1 MSEEQLKEKE
11 KPPFATQLA
20 SMISDPDFLQIYT
33 LNEQPNLFRAVART
47 YTETWHSAFLGW
59 LLDPRGSHQLE
70 DFPLIRFLVAVATE
84 ALPPTDSNG
93 SSSTFGYIL
102 SPPQLAALA
111 ITRDLTNAKVQ
122 PNEKERDEK
131 VIGARYR
138 SSDSEDLDQKKV
150 NGSRIDVWIEDI
162 EDDANVDSAE
172 SEEDRF
178 VCIVEEKIKAT
189 VGLGQAKKYADYIE
203 DESKHNPKLRGVC
216 VLLSPKCDDELASS
230 YDLAEDSRWY
240 CLSFQALHDYVLI
253 PCLEHPDMDTE
264 MAVCLRHYIRNLRM
278 VINGRSLAMSKEERE
293 LAEKVVGKYK
303 DTLKLLAKVLK
314 ESDGDFELENT
325 LAKQDGQS
333 PLCISIPGE
342 KPVEGATIPELFYN
356 ILQRLQDTNRLNE
369 LEIPLARGKSCLILN
384 TEPFHSKEKQ
394 KPFRG
399 KPVCFESNGKKIY
412 MNTWYGREDGLNI
425 GVRVLQKAGIT
436 NAKAMTLDEE
446 E

>member
-1 MSEEQLKEKE
+1 
-11 KPPFATQLA
+11 
-20 SMISDPDFLQIYT
+20 
-33 LNEQPNLFRAVART
+33 
-47 YTETWHSAFLGW
+47 
-59 LLDPRGSHQLE
+59 
-70 DFPLIRFLVAVATE
+70 
-84 ALPPTDSNG
+84 
-93 SSSTFGYIL
+93 
-102 SPPQLAALA
+102 
-111 ITRDLTNAKVQ
+111 
-122 PNEKERDEK
+122 
-131 VIGARYR
+131 
-138 SSDSEDLDQKKV
+138 
-150 NGSRIDVWIEDI
+150 
-162 EDDANVDSAE
+162 
-172 SEEDRF
+172 
-178 VCIVEEKIKAT
+178 
-189 VGLGQAKKYADYIE
+189 
-203 DESKHNPKLRGVC
+203 
-216 VLLSPKCDDELASS
+216 
-230 YDLAEDSRWY
+230 
-240 CLSFQALHDYVLI
+240 
-253 PCLEHPDMDTE
+253 
-264 MAVCLRHYIRNLRM
+264 
-278 VINGRSLAMSKEERE
+278 MSKEERE